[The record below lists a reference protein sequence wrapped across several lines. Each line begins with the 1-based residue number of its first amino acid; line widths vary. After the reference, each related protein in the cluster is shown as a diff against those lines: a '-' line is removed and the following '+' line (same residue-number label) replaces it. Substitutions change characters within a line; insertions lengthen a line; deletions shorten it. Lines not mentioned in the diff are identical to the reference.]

1 MKLAQN
7 YLFIAT
13 LAAAALTQTSCGTL
27 EPTPAETAQ
36 TNENIYR
43 HQSAMSRDAANRRQL
58 ADDQVDL
65 AQGLG
70 VGSAISNGLEAEA
83 ARNREEAD
91 NIDTASRQMGRG
103 AAN

>member
-7 YLFIAT
+7 SLVIAT
-13 LAAAALTQTSCGTL
+13 LVTSVVIQTSCATM

-36 TNENIYR
+36 TNANIYR
-43 HQSAMSRDAANRRQL
+43 EQSALSRESAFLREQAGNQE
-58 ADDQVDL
+58 DL

-70 VGSAISNGLEAEA
+70 VGSDASNALEAEA
-83 ARNREEAD
+83 ARTREEAD
-91 NIDTASRQMGRG
+91 NLDTASRQMGRG